1 MSLRQVVLHKRLNVL
16 KSQLEVLRTN
26 DTEFVTRSE
35 EMKTREAELEA
46 AVNEITDTSTE
57 EEKAAVDEAVAA
69 FEADQVT
76 LGTEQV
82 GNDEAKKK
90 LEEEIQDL
98 QKELDEIDQRSKTP
112 PQTKRGDD
120 KKEIGGEV
128 RMRRNGFFASMNS
141 EQRSVFLAH
150 DEVKD
155 FLSRARG
162 LKGQQRSV
170 TGAELTIPEVVLEL
184 LRDNLHRYSK
194 LITRINLKPV
204 PGKARQNVAG
214 TIPEAIWTEAVGSL
228 NELALLFNQ
237 VEVDGYK
244 VGGFIPIPNATLE
257 DSDMNLASEI
267 LDVLGQAI
275 GYAVDKAILFGTGA
289 KMPVGIATRLAQTAQ
304 PAYWGTHAPTWTDLH
319 STNIVKID
327 PSGMTPEAFF
337 AALTLKLFVA
347 KANYSNGGKM
357 WIMNSNTYAAILAKS
372 IAFNAAGALVASV
385 NQTMPI
391 VGGDVILL
399 EFVADNDI
407 IGGYGSL
414 YLLAERA
421 FGQFASSDQVLFI
434 EDQTVFK
441 GTARYDGMPVIG
453 EAFVIVNI
461 ANSTPTT
468 VVAFASDVANTVA
481 TPRALPIAGTYTGA
495 QSVALTCATAG
506 ATIYYTVDGS
516 TPDATDTAY
525 NGPIAV
531 ASSKTIKAIAVKAGL
546 TSSVILS
553 AAYVIE

>member
-1 MSLRQVVLHKRLNVL
+1 MALRQLILHKRLNVL

-26 DTEFVTRSE
+26 DAEFVTRSE
-35 EMKTREAELEA
+35 AMKTREAELEV

-57 EEKAAVDEAVAA
+57 EERVAVDEAVAS

-82 GNDEAKKK
+82 ENDEAKKK

-112 PQTKRGDD
+112 PQHKRGDD

-128 RMRRNGFFASMNS
+128 RMRRNSFFANMNID
-141 EQRSVFLAH
+141 QRSVFMAN

-327 PSGMTPEAFF
+327 PAGMTAEAFF
-337 AALTLKLFVA
+337 AALTLKLFIA
-347 KANYSNGGKM
+347 KANYSNGSKM

-481 TPRALPIAGTYTGA
+481 TPRALPIAGTYTGT

-525 NGPIAV
+525 NGPITV
-531 ASSKTIKAIAVKAGL
+531 ASSKTIKAIAIKAGL
-546 TSSVILS
+546 TNSAVLS
-553 AAYVIE
+553 AAYVIQ